1 MNREAEHFRKVTM
14 KVLTM
19 QLNSII
25 VMDVIAYGGAALGII
40 VAAHE
45 FNANRVTLPG
55 ALCIILLS
63 ADFFLP
69 MRALGSYFHVAMNGM
84 AASDK
89 IFKLLDLP
97 EGSART
103 AQLGADCAIACRDLH
118 FGYTPEKETLHGLNL
133 DFPQGSFTALVGES
147 GCGKSTIA
155 AVLTGRVSGYTGHV
169 TIGGQELSAV
179 SEASLLKNVTLVSL
193 GSHLFKGTV
202 ADNLRMAAP
211 GADDGAL
218 WGALEQVNLADFL
231 RSMDGLDTPLTE
243 GGGNLSGGQRQ
254 RLALARALLH
264 DSPVYIFDEATSN
277 IDVESE
283 NDIMAGIHRLAG
295 RKTVI
300 LISHRLANVTKAD
313 QYLRAGSRPSGGAGH
328 ARGTAGAG
336 RAVRRPVEPPAGTGK
351 LREGGTVMEN
361 KRTRGNLNVMY
372 RLVGLVRPLAP
383 VMVCAVLL
391 GVAGFLCAI
400 FIPVLGVYALLDS
413 LHFSVPVV
421 LKTACILLP
430 ILAVARG
437 VLHYAE
443 QGCNHF
449 IAFKLLAL
457 IRDKVFG
464 VLRQLAPA
472 KLEGRD
478 KGDLIAVLT
487 ADIELLEVFYAHTIS
502 PICIAVIVSVV
513 MACFMGSYAPALGL
527 YAALAYAIIGIGIPV
542 AAARGAR
549 KSGESFRAEFGALNG
564 FVLDSLRGVRE
575 SLQYNDGAHRLAQIN
590 QRTDALAGQE
600 RRLKEAGGTAQAV
613 TGAIILLLDAGMLAL
628 AGSLFMAGA
637 IGFDGALVSVVA
649 LMSSFG
655 PVIALANLGTGLQ
668 STFAAGNRVLD
679 ILDEQPAVRE
689 VTDGRDIVF
698 RGADARRVTFGY
710 RDSEILKEVSLHI
723 PEHGI
728 VGITGRSGSGKST
741 LLKLLM
747 RFWDT
752 DLGQVEISGEN
763 IKGINTASLRAAES
777 FVEQDTVLFHD
788 SIEENVKIANRN
800 ATHEQVVAACRKA
813 SIHDFIMTLPQGYDT
828 PVGEL
833 GDTLSGGERQRLG
846 VARAFLHDAPFI
858 LLDEPT
864 SNLDSL
870 NEAVI
875 LRSLAEERASK
886 TVVLVS
892 HRAST
897 MRVAD
902 TTYSVENGRMS

>member
-1 MNREAEHFRKVTM
+1 M
-14 KVLTM
+14 K
-19 QLNSII
+19 
-25 VMDVIAYGGAALGII
+25 
-40 VAAHE
+40 
-45 FNANRVTLPG
+45 
-55 ALCIILLS
+55 
-63 ADFFLP
+63 
-69 MRALGSYFHVAMNGM
+69 
-84 AASDK
+84 
-89 IFKLLDLP
+89 
-97 EGSART
+97 
-103 AQLGADCAIACRDLH
+103 
-118 FGYTPEKETLHGLNL
+118 
-133 DFPQGSFTALVGES
+133 
-147 GCGKSTIA
+147 
-155 AVLTGRVSGYTGHV
+155 
-169 TIGGQELSAV
+169 
-179 SEASLLKNVTLVSL
+179 
-193 GSHLFKGTV
+193 
-202 ADNLRMAAP
+202 
-211 GADDGAL
+211 
-218 WGALEQVNLADFL
+218 
-231 RSMDGLDTPLTE
+231 
-243 GGGNLSGGQRQ
+243 
-254 RLALARALLH
+254 
-264 DSPVYIFDEATSN
+264 
-277 IDVESE
+277 
-283 NDIMAGIHRLAG
+283 
-295 RKTVI
+295 
-300 LISHRLANVTKAD
+300 
-313 QYLRAGSRPSGGAGH
+313 
-328 ARGTAGAG
+328 
-336 RAVRRPVEPPAGTGK
+336 
-351 LREGGTVMEN
+351 N
-361 KRTRGNLNVMY
+361 KRTRGNFNVMC
-372 RLVGLVRPLAP
+372 RLVGLVKPLAP

-400 FIPVLGVYALLDS
+400 FIPVLGVYALLD
-413 LHFSVPVV
+413 
-421 LKTACILLP
+421 TLLP
-430 ILAVARG
+430 AAPVALGTICMLLPVLAVARG

-464 VLRQLAPA
+464 VLRRLAPA

-513 MACFMGSYAPALGL
+513 MACFIGGYATVLGL
-527 YAALAYAIIGIGIPV
+527 YAALSYAVIGIGVPV
-542 AAARGAR
+542 AAAKGAR
-549 KSGESFRAEFGALNG
+549 QSGESFRAEFGALNS
-564 FVLDSLRGVRE
+564 FVLDSLRGIRE
-575 SLQYNDGAHRLAQIN
+575 SLQYNGGPHRLAQIN
-590 QRTDALAGQE
+590 QRTDALSGQE
-600 RRLKEAGGTAQAV
+600 RHLKEAGGTAQAM

-628 AGSLFMAGA
+628 AGQLCSTGV

-668 STFAAGNRVLD
+668 NTFAAGNRVLD
-679 ILDEQPAVRE
+679 ILDEKPAVEE
-689 VTDGRDIVF
+689 VTAGKDITF
-698 RGADARRVTFGY
+698 TGADARRVTFGY
-710 RDSEILKEVSLHI
+710 GDNEILKEVSLHI
-723 PEHGI
+723 PQNQI

-752 DLGQVEISGEN
+752 DLGRVELSGEN

-788 SIEENVKIANRN
+788 SIEENIRIARLD
-800 ATHEQVVAACRKA
+800 ATHEQVVEACKKA

-833 GDTLSGGERQRLG
+833 GDTLSGGERQRIG

-875 LRSLAEERASK
+875 LRSLAEERTSK

-897 MRVAD
+897 MRIAD